1 MTKISCFSAL
11 LAGKRKLSKVTSKI
25 GYGKKSGGNEFQKV
39 KPVEFMEG
47 TDTVDIVKGGGDIVL
62 ACDTKVVAFNAAELA
77 CEGRDKDDDM
87 VSVKRDTSDVDLVAG
102 GDADSSGYNSDAADK
117 DASSAAAAPDASEPG
132 VGLMVPAMASR
143 LERSCSNIETA
154 RRGSKAFELPAK
166 SLSYGDL
173 MALPAGGSATATP
186 VGAPDDS
193 PAASVKTTCSADHVM
208 LKKCS
213 SSQVLPSRSRKLWWR
228 LLLRSHRNL
237 HRPAATVPAAVPSA
251 EQRHD
256 GYASDTLDAGA
267 ATADVKNKGIA
278 VGHEP
283 IPNQWMA
290 FSSEATSLDR
300 VSAWVNSLVD
310 NPFKANEE
318 CIVEHDDDDDD
329 TARPHCTEIGEPSSF
344 GGKFPAQARR
354 RMAGEAIKANSII
367 QTLTT
372 SSSVAHISGMGL
384 TVIPVISPFSSLRAV
399 NLSGN
404 LIVQIS
410 SGSLP
415 KGLHSLDLSRNKISV
430 IEGLRELTRLRV
442 LNLSYNKIS
451 RIGHGLSN
459 CGAIRELYLA
469 GNKISNLEGLHRLLK
484 LAVVDLSFNK
494 ITTTKALG
502 QLVANYSSLRALN
515 LVGNPVQTNIGDDAL
530 RKSASGLL
538 SRLEYLNKQPV
549 RPQRAR
555 EAAKDSV
562 AKAALGNGGW
572 SSRRRP
578 TPSSR
583 RLSQSP
589 GSSVK
594 NRGRDNGSGSHR
606 GSRSRSKSRPHQG
619 FSLARK

>member
-47 TDTVDIVKGGGDIVL
+47 TDTVDIGKGGGDIVL

-154 RRGSKAFELPAK
+154 RRGSKAFELPVK

-384 TVIPVISPFSSLRAV
+384 TVIPVISPFSSLRA
-399 NLSGN
+399 
-404 LIVQIS
+404 
-410 SGSLP
+410 
-415 KGLHSLDLSRNKISV
+415 ISV

-469 GNKISNLEGLHRLLK
+469 GNKISDVEGLHRLLK

-530 RKSASGLL
+530 RKAASGLL

>member
-1 MTKISCFSAL
+1 MTKISCLSAL
-11 LAGKRKLSKVTSKI
+11 LAGKRKISKVTSKI
-25 GYGKKSGGNEFQKV
+25 GYGRKASVNEFQKV
-39 KPVEFMEG
+39 KPVEFVDG
-47 TDTVDIVKGGGDIVL
+47 QDTVDIGKGGGDIVS
-62 ACDTKVVAFNAAELA
+62 ACDTKVVAFNAADLA
-77 CEGRDKDDDM
+77 CEGRDEDDDK
-87 VSVKRDTSDVDLVAG
+87 VSVKRDPSDVDLVVG
-102 GDADSSGYNSDAADK
+102 GVDSSGYNSDAADK
-117 DASSAAAAPDASEPG
+117 DASSAAPEASESG
-132 VGLMVPAMASR
+132 VGLMVPALAPR

-154 RRGSKAFELPAK
+154 RCGSKAFDLPAK

-173 MALPAGGSATATP
+173 EALPAGGSTTP
-186 VGAPDDS
+186 IGAPDAS
-193 PAASVKTTCSADHVM
+193 PTASVKTTCSADHVI
-208 LKKCS
+208 LKKRS
-213 SSQVLPSRSRKLWWR
+213 SNQVLPSRSRKLWWR
-228 LLLRSHRNL
+228 LLLRSHLNL
-237 HRPAATVPAAVPSA
+237 HRPRATIPALPSA
-251 EQRHD
+251 EQKND
-256 GYASDTLDAGA
+256 GYTSDTLDTGGA
-267 ATADVKNKGIA
+267 MANTKNKGIA
-278 VGHEP
+278 VVEELP

-300 VSAWVNSLVD
+300 VSVWVNTLRDGSFQAD
-310 NPFKANEE
+310 EDDF
-318 CIVEHDDDDDD
+318 VEHEDDDNDA
-329 TARPHCTEIGEPSSF
+329 ARSHCPETGEPSSF
-344 GGKFPAQARR
+344 GGKGPVQARR
-354 RMAGEAIKANSII
+354 RMAGEAIKASTIV

-384 TVIPVISPFSSLRAV
+384 TAIPVISPFSSLRAV

-404 LIVQIS
+404 LIVHIS

-415 KGLHSLDLSRNKISV
+415 KGLHSLDLSRNKIAI

-459 CGAIRELYLA
+459 CAAIRELYLA
-469 GNKISNLEGLHRLLK
+469 GNKICDMEGLHRLPK

-502 QLVANYSSLRALN
+502 QLVANYNSLRALD

-530 RKSASGLL
+530 RKAVMGLL

-562 AKAALGNGGW
+562 AKAALGNSGW

-578 TPSSR
+578 SWASR

-589 GSSVK
+589 GSSAK
-594 NRGRDNGSGSHR
+594 NRGRDGSSSHR
-606 GSRSRSKSRPHQG
+606 GSRSRSKSRPLQG
-619 FSLARK
+619 SNLARK

>member
-11 LAGKRKLSKVTSKI
+11 LASKRKLSKVTSKI

-39 KPVEFMEG
+39 KPVEFMEE
-47 TDTVDIVKGGGDIVL
+47 TDTVDIGKGGGDIVL

-77 CEGRDKDDDM
+77 CEGRDKDDDK
-87 VSVKRDTSDVDLVAG
+87 VSVKRDKSDVDLVAG
-102 GDADSSGYNSDAADK
+102 GGEDSSGYNTDAVDK
-117 DASSAAAAPDASEPG
+117 DASSAAAPDTSEPG
-132 VGLMVPAMASR
+132 VGLMGPAMTSR
-143 LERSCSNIETA
+143 LERSCSNIETS
-154 RRGSKAFELPAK
+154 RRGSKAFDLPAK

-173 MALPAGGSATATP
+173 KALPAGGSATATP
-186 VGAPDDS
+186 VGAPDAS
-193 PAASVKTTCSADHVM
+193 PTASAKTTCSADHVM
-208 LKKCS
+208 LKKRS

-237 HRPAATVPAAVPSA
+237 HRPSSTVPALALPSA
-251 EQRHD
+251 EQPHD

-267 ATADVKNKGIA
+267 AKVDVKNKGIA
-278 VGHEP
+278 VDHKP
-283 IPNQWMA
+283 IPSQWMA

-318 CIVEHDDDDDD
+318 YIVEHDDDDDD
-329 TARPHCTEIGEPSSF
+329 TARLHCTEIGEPSSF
-344 GGKFPAQARR
+344 GGKFPVQKRR
-354 RMAGEAIKANSII
+354 RVAGEAIKANSIV

-372 SSSVAHISGMGL
+372 SSSVAHVSGMGL

-469 GNKISNLEGLHRLLK
+469 GNKISDVEGLHRLLK
-484 LAVVDLSFNK
+484 LAMVDLSFNK

-530 RKSASGLL
+530 RKAASGLL

-572 SSRRRP
+572 SSLRRP

-589 GSSVK
+589 GSSAK

-606 GSRSRSKSRPHQG
+606 GRRSRSKSRPHHG
-619 FSLARK
+619 SSLARK

>member
-47 TDTVDIVKGGGDIVL
+47 TDTVDIGKGGGDIVL

-384 TVIPVISPFSSLRAV
+384 TVIPVISPFSSLRA
-399 NLSGN
+399 
-404 LIVQIS
+404 
-410 SGSLP
+410 
-415 KGLHSLDLSRNKISV
+415 ISV

-469 GNKISNLEGLHRLLK
+469 GNKISDVEGLHRLLK

-530 RKSASGLL
+530 RKAASGLL